1 MNNKLLKWEILG
13 GIFLIIAGS
22 FMHFVYSNFWPNIF
36 TSLIAPINES
46 VWEHMKLAYFPLFLF
61 SILEYFILKTKNI
74 NRFFYIKITEMYL
87 IMFVT
92 AISFY
97 TYSGILGYNLLAID
111 ILTYFLAVIAGQ
123 IYSYKNLKSEIDKKY
138 ASSLNWIL
146 GIILIVAFS
155 LFTFY
160 QPNIALFKF

>member
-13 GIFLIIAGS
+13 GIFLILAGS

-87 IMFVT
+87 IMFVI

-111 ILTYFLAVIAGQ
+111 ILTYFLAVIVGQ
-123 IYSYKNLKSEIDKKY
+123 MYSYKNLKKETDKTHTLL
-138 ASSLNWIL
+138 LNWIL